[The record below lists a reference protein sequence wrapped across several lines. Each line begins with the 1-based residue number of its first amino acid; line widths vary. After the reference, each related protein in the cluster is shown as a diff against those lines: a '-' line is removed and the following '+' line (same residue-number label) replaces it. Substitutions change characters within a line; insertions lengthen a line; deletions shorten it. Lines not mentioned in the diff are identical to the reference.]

1 MNRCMERATHILV
14 ECPELIASVRV
25 GVLDALAP
33 LEGGVCEVRFRET
46 RRIERQDI
54 QWCDILV
61 CVRGSETLTQ
71 QVVSE
76 TKRHG
81 RLVFYFLDDDLLH
94 LPEDSLS
101 RAYFDDGDH
110 QKALRDILGQSDGL
124 WGVNEEIRTLYLPL
138 CGTQRWICS
147 RVPARVRTRPAAGAG
162 PGPVKVL
169 YAGSTDHQNMVREIL
184 APAVRAVIERC
195 GDRVDFTFLGPDP
208 QIAGCGQVHHR
219 AFFDDHGQYRAFVE
233 DGGFQ
238 IGLAPVRSG
247 QFYQCKYYNKF
258 VEYTSIGA
266 VGIYTDSPLYRQ
278 IVVDGENG
286 LLSGNAPEDWA
297 RSIVRLVEQ
306 PGLRERCR
314 QAAESV
320 LDDRFRP
327 EAVSQELLAQIPEIQ
342 WYRAPA
348 VSLRDISMRDLG
360 LCFYMDRVRYLL
372 RRYHLLAVPI
382 VVAKAIK
389 KIAKWLLRSIC
400 HHVQRIF

>member
-1 MNRCMERATHILV
+1 MERATHILV

-33 LEGGVCEVRFRET
+33 LEGSVCEVRFRET

-147 RVPARVRTRPAAGAG
+147 RVPARVRPRRAGAG
-162 PGPVKVL
+162 EGAVCRVHGSPEHGPG
-169 YAGSTDHQNMVREIL
+169 D
-184 APAVRAVIERC
+184 
-195 GDRVDFTFLGPDP
+195 LGPGGP
-208 QIAGCGQVHHR
+208 GAHREVRRPCAIHVHR
-219 AFFDDHGQYRAFVE
+219 TR
-233 DGGFQ
+233 
-238 IGLAPVRSG
+238 
-247 QFYQCKYYNKF
+247 
-258 VEYTSIGA
+258 
-266 VGIYTDSPLYRQ
+266 
-278 IVVDGENG
+278 
-286 LLSGNAPEDWA
+286 PED
-297 RSIVRLVEQ
+297 
-306 PGLRERCR
+306 PR
-314 QAAESV
+314 QLTGTSQRV
-320 LDDRFRP
+320 L
-327 EAVSQELLAQIPEIQ
+327 
-342 WYRAPA
+342 
-348 VSLRDISMRDLG
+348 
-360 LCFYMDRVRYLL
+360 
-372 RRYHLLAVPI
+372 
-382 VVAKAIK
+382 
-389 KIAKWLLRSIC
+389 
-400 HHVQRIF
+400 